1 MKNSIVEAAILEKAL
16 AQAKGSYQRG
26 IILGSYALSG
36 ADLRGSA
43 KNFCGSYARSRRAL
57 IQRLWNAD
65 IIVREAILKRRGR
78 RVLVL
83 GNVPFE
89 KIEDL
94 CGPVRAV
101 NFLFG

>member
-16 AQAKGSYQRG
+16 AQAKGSYQKG
-26 IILGSYALSG
+26 LILGEYRLSG

-43 KNFCGSYARSRRAL
+43 KNYSGSYARSRRAL
-57 IQRLWNAD
+57 IKRLWNAD
-65 IIVREAILKRRGR
+65 ITVREAVLQRRGR

-83 GNVPFE
+83 GNATFE
-89 KIEDL
+89 EIESL

-101 NFLFG
+101 NFLFA